1 MKTILI
7 SGGAGYLGTEL
18 TQFLLKN
25 YKVIVY
31 DKFNFPWIRYNKK
44 KIKYH
49 KRLRFINKNIS
60 NVNIK
65 DFKNVDYVCDL
76 NGIPNDPS
84 SELNPK
90 KTWNINYKA
99 RLKFSREAKKANI
112 KRYIFNST
120 CSVFGHN
127 KKTVLENSIKR
138 PISTYAKSNLLAEK
152 KIYSH

>member
-25 YKVIVY
+25 YNVIIY
-31 DKFNFPWIRYNKK
+31 DKFNFPWIRNNKK
-44 KIKYH
+44 KIKYN
-49 KRLRFINKNIS
+49 KRLYFINKNIID
-60 NVNIK
+60 VNIN
-65 DFKNVDYVCDL
+65 DFQNVDYVCDL

-99 RLKFSREAKKANI
+99 RYNFAKKATDN
-112 KRYIFNST
+112 
-120 CSVFGHN
+120 
-127 KKTVLENSIKR
+127 
-138 PISTYAKSNLLAEK
+138 
-152 KIYSH
+152 